1 VSRFP
6 QGSGYKLERLV
17 ICIRSVFICGETVK
31 ARTVF
36 KWAIAVLAIVVLIGV
51 GAMGWLAFMSLEKGE
66 QHRRQLQAEQD
77 SGRWDFGD
85 QPALLAVAQ
94 GIVKNDPE
102 AIRAA
107 AKGVP
112 NLQATGRDGATL
124 LNFAVRQS
132 WQRPESV
139 DAVRTLLSLGADPN
153 YTNGNRNSF
162 ALANAGHSSAPV
174 LRSMLEAGGNANARD
189 EFGRPMILM
198 NWYLGYYKDQAR
210 SRFELLLDHDADVDS
225 AMPADGSDSA
235 GYPLLIYRT
244 AMGLDDN
251 LAYADALLLLQRG
264 ADPNRAGTDGMT
276 FGKVLTDHWTHFQR
290 THRSPPPQLIALW
303 DWGEQHGIIQ
313 QIQ

>member
-1 VSRFP
+1 
-6 QGSGYKLERLV
+6 
-17 ICIRSVFICGETVK
+17 VK
-31 ARTVF
+31 GRTVF
-36 KWAIAVLAIVVLIGV
+36 KWATGVLAIVVFVGV
-51 GAMGWLAFMSLEKGE
+51 GTVVLLFVVGFMSLEKGE
-66 QHRRQLQAEQD
+66 KHRRQFQAELE

-85 QPALLAVAQ
+85 QPTLFAVVQ

-107 AKGVP
+107 AKSAP
-112 NLQATGRDGATL
+112 DLQAPGRDDTTL
-124 LNFAVRQS
+124 LNFAVTQS

-153 YTNGNRNSF
+153 YTTGNRNSF
-162 ALANAGHSSAPV
+162 AMANAGHSSAPG

-210 SRFELLLDHDADVDS
+210 SRFELLLDHAADVNS

-235 GYPLLIYRT
+235 GYPLLIYRA

-251 LAYADALLLLQRG
+251 LAYSDALLLLQRS
-264 ADPNRAGTDGMT
+264 ADPNRAGADGMT
-276 FGKVLTDHWTHFQR
+276 FGKMLMDHRAHFQR
-290 THRSPPPQLIALW
+290 THKSPPAEFIALW
-303 DWGEQHGIIQ
+303 DWAKQHGIIK